1 MQTHV
6 SYHSNDLL
14 QIERSGDSLR
24 IYFRGKR
31 IIEHSEAT
39 PCLILAKGKAVYRS
53 QHANYKIKDKLL
65 KKQAVQDLQ
74 VSVEEQQRVVL
85 QDANGFQLQCSVEGG
100 ELFIRVLPADNAGT
114 ADSSVDGFNRMWLN
128 LAAEQNEHLYGCGEQ
143 YSRLDLKGSKVPLW
157 VEEQG
162 VGRGK
167 GIITTFANIHSSA
180 GGHWYSTYYPAT
192 SFVSSKGWYCY
203 AEASAYAE
211 FDFTASSRY
220 SLHFWELPTIRIG
233 VETDFRAAA
242 AALNRIHGIQPPLPD
257 WTYDGMWLGVQG
269 GRQEIEKKLEDA
281 RGAGVQ
287 VGGLWTQDWEGKRV
301 TAFGKQLMW
310 NWKYAQD
317 QYPQLPEQIKSLNER
332 GVRFLGYINPFLAI
346 EEDLYKEASEK
357 GYLIKNAQGE
367 DYLIEVTTFPA
378 ALLDLTNPEAFEWIK
393 GIIKEHMLGIGLDG
407 WMCDYGEY
415 LPTDA
420 VLYSGESAE
429 TFHNRYPVEWARANR
444 EAVEEAGALGKIVFF
459 NRSGYN
465 QASRYALSYWGG
477 DQLVNFSLGDG
488 LATAITAG
496 ISAGFSGVGFYHSD
510 LGGFTSLGWI
520 KRNKETF
527 LRWAEF
533 APFNQIMRSHE
544 SNRPDDCWQFNSDE
558 ETLHHLARMT
568 RLFTMLKPYHL
579 QVAREY
585 ADTALPANRH
595 PALMY
600 PGDENLHQIKYE
612 YLYGSDLLVAPVYKK
627 GKQSHSAYLPDDV
640 WIHLWS
646 GREYSGGDVRVAAP
660 IGQPPVFYRKG
671 SQFTELFERIR
682 DELS

>member
-1 MQTHV
+1 MQTNLPHKPE
-6 SYHSNDLL
+6 DLL
-14 QIERSGDSLR
+14 QVQRSEDKIR
-24 IYFRGKR
+24 IYFKDKLVLD
-31 IIEHSEAT
+31 HSESK
-39 PCLILAKGKAVYRS
+39 PCLVVGIGQGVYRS
-53 QHANYKIKDKLL
+53 QHANYKIKDTLEHRSAFREAFVK
-65 KKQAVQDLQ
+65 D
-74 VSVEEQQRVVL
+74 EETQRVVL
-85 QDANGFQLQCSVEGG
+85 QDAAGIRLQCSVEAG
-100 ELFIRVLPADNAGT
+100 ELFIRVLPADGSAS
-114 ADSSVDGFNRMWLN
+114 ADGAAHHFNRMWLN
-128 LAAEQNEHLYGCGEQ
+128 LPAEGQEHLYGCGEQ
-143 YSRLDLKGSKVPLW
+143 YSRLDLKGSRVPLW

-167 GIITTFANIHSSA
+167 GLITTFANIHSSA

-203 AEASAYAE
+203 ADASAYAE
-211 FDFTASSRY
+211 FDFTSDHSY
-220 SLHFWELPTIRIG
+220 SLHFWELPVVRIG
-233 VETDFRAAA
+233 VEGEFAAA
-242 AALNRIHGIQPPLPD
+242 TAALNRIHGIQPPLPE

-269 GRQEIEKKLEDA
+269 GGEEIEKKLEDA
-281 RGAGVQ
+281 RAAGVK
-287 VGGLWTQDWEGKRV
+287 VGGLWTQDWEGKRI
-301 TAFGKQLMW
+301 TSFGKQLMW
-310 NWKYAQD
+310 NWKFAQD
-317 QYPQLPEQIKSLNER
+317 QYPQLPEQIKSLNQR

-346 EEDLYKEASEK
+346 EEDLYKHASEK
-357 GYLIKNAQGE
+357 GYVIKNARGE

-378 ALLDLTNPEAFEWIK
+378 ALLDLTNPAAFEWIK
-393 GIIKEHMLGIGLDG
+393 GVIKEHMIGIGLDG

-420 VLYSGESAE
+420 VLYSGESGE
-429 TFHNRYPVEWARANR
+429 SFHNRYPVEWARANR

-488 LATAITAG
+488 LSTAITAG
-496 ISAGFSGVGFYHSD
+496 ISVGFSGVGFYHSD

-520 KRNKETF
+520 KRSKETF

-544 SNRPDDCWQFNSDE
+544 SNRPDDCWQFNSDR
-558 ETLHHLARMT
+558 ETLGQLARMT
-568 RLFTMLKPYHL
+568 KLFTMLKPYHL

-600 PGDENLHQIKYE
+600 PEDENLHRVKYE
-612 YLYGSDLLVAPVYKK
+612 YLYGSDLLVAPVYKR
-627 GKQSHSAYLPDDV
+627 GQRRRRTYLPNDM

-646 GREYSGGDVRVAAP
+646 GREYGGGEANVNAP
-660 IGQPPVFYRKG
+660 IGQPPVFYRKT
-671 SQFTELFERIR
+671 SQFKELFEEIKN
-682 DELS
+682 ELS

>member
-1 MQTHV
+1 MLKISRKKNQNEFNIF
-6 SYHSNDLL
+6 YKNKLIL
-14 QIERSGDSLR
+14 
-24 IYFRGKR
+24 
-31 IIEHSEAT
+31 EHSMRSSF
-39 PCLILAKGKAVYRS
+39 LILGMGSAKYKNS
-53 QHANYKIKDKLL
+53 HANFTIKDKESNKKAIKEWAIINASEKEIQLNCSEMDITVELNVVENELYIDFRTKSNYNRIWL
-65 KKQAVQDLQ
+65 KLSTEHK
-74 VSVEEQQRVVL
+74 
-85 QDANGFQLQCSVEGG
+85 
-100 ELFIRVLPADNAGT
+100 
-114 ADSSVDGFNRMWLN
+114 
-128 LAAEQNEHLYGCGEQ
+128 EHLYGCGEQ

-167 GIITTFANIHSSA
+167 GLITTFANIHSSA
-180 GGHWYSTYYPAT
+180 GGHWYSTYYPTT
-192 SFVSSKGWYCY
+192 SFVSSNGWYCY
-203 AEASAYAE
+203 AEGSGAYAE
-211 FDFTASSRY
+211 FDFTSDRQY

-233 VETDFRAAA
+233 VEDNFAAA
-242 AALNRIHGIQPPLPD
+242 TAALNRIHGIQPPLPE

-269 GRQEIEKKLEDA
+269 GGEEIEKKLEDA
-281 RGAGVQ
+281 RSAGVK

-301 TAFGKQLMW
+301 TSFGKQLMW

-346 EEDLYKEASEK
+346 EEDLYKEASDK
-357 GYLIKNAQGE
+357 GYLIKNSEGE

-378 ALLDLTNPEAFEWIK
+378 ALLDLTNPDAFEWIK

-429 TFHNRYPVEWARANR
+429 RFHNRYPVEWARANR
-444 EAVEEAGALGKIVFF
+444 EAVEEAGALGEVVFF

-488 LATAITAG
+488 LSTAITAG

-527 LRWAEF
+527 MRWAEF

-544 SNRPDDCWQFNSDE
+544 SNRPDDCWQFNSDS
-558 ETLHHLARMT
+558 ETLSHLARMT
-568 RLFTMLKPYHL
+568 TLFTMLKPYHL

-585 ADTALPANRH
+585 AEKALPANRH
-595 PALMY
+595 LALMY
-600 PGDENLHQIKYE
+600 PDDDKLHQAKYE
-612 YLYGSDLLVAPVYKK
+612 YLYGRDLLVAPVYKK
-627 GKQSHSAYLPDDV
+627 GKRRRRVYLPEDV
-640 WIHLWS
+640 WVHLWS
-646 GREYSGGDVRVAAP
+646 GREYGGGEATVEAP
-660 IGQPPVFYRKG
+660 IGRPPVFYRKG
-671 SQFTELFERIR
+671 AQFTELFEKISH
-682 DELS
+682 ELA